1 MKKFFFLIF
10 IFAISCSPNT
20 NEMNLTT
27 KFEISEKMSF
37 QQIIE
42 KFQEYAENSNYPNME
57 NEK

>member
-10 IFAISCSPNT
+10 IFATSCSPNT
-20 NEMNLTT
+20 NKMNLTT